1 MITTFLSNDATAVI
15 LTPIVY
21 AIVTRLRLTVMP
33 YLFAVAFMANAAS
46 MTLPIS
52 NPINILVGDRL
63 QTPLLEYESH
73 LLAASVAAIAI
84 TVGVFMMIFRRAT
97 APRFDS
103 EAARRGIR
111 GSRGFFTMT
120 VIGLVALA
128 FAYIAGAA
136 SLWPLGVIATAG
148 GLSLV
153 AVAAI
158 NRGLSREHLRAHVS
172 PSLFVYIAGLF
183 ILVRGVEDAGIT
195 AALMGQV
202 VSRAADA
209 GAAVVV
215 ALAGSGLP
223 SNAVNNLPAVL
234 VFVSGGRGRWCRA
247 GPAAPF
253 LFGGARRRG
262 PRTNL
267 TPVGAAPTMLW
278 LAIVRRRG
286 VEVSAW
292 DFIRIGLVVTPLTVL
307 AAMALIAWS
316 FR

>member
-1 MITTFLSNDATAVI
+1 
-15 LTPIVY
+15 
-21 AIVTRLRLTVMP
+21 
-33 YLFAVAFMANAAS
+33 
-46 MTLPIS
+46 
-52 NPINILVGDRL
+52 
-63 QTPLLEYESH
+63 
-73 LLAASVAAIAI
+73 
-84 TVGVFMMIFRRAT
+84 
-97 APRFDS
+97 
-103 EAARRGIR
+103 
-111 GSRGFFTMT
+111 MT

-215 ALAGSGLP
+215 AVAGSGLL

-234 VFVSGGRGRWCRA
+234 VFVSGAEA
-247 GPAAPF
+247 GGVAPALQAPF
-253 LFGGARRRG
+253 LFGALAGADLG
-262 PRTNL
+262 PNL
-267 TPVGAAPTMLW
+267 TPVGALSTMLW